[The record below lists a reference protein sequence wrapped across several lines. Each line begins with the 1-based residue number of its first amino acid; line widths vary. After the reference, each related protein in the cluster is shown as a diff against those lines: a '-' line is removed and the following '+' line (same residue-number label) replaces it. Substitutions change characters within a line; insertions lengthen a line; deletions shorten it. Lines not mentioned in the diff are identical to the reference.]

1 MPIQSI
7 NPANEILI
15 GEYQPH
21 TEEQIQTILEQSMQA
36 FLGLRRKGA
45 APQPEILES
54 VGKLAEILEQHPRSY
69 GELITAEM
77 GKPINQAVAEVE
89 KCAVLCRFY
98 AENSADML
106 GSRIIP
112 TESKDSF
119 VRYDPLGPILAIMPW
134 NFPFWQVFRAAV
146 PAICAGNSVLLKH
159 ASNVT
164 GCSLKVA
171 EIFREAGFPDHLF
184 QTLVVS
190 GSKMEQIIA
199 HPDVRGVTLTGSEA
213 AGRAVAALAGQNLK
227 KCVLELGGSD
237 PFIVLK
243 DANIDKAAAAAA
255 QARCINSGQSCI
267 AAKRFIVE
275 KSVSDAF
282 LEAFRGELS
291 KLRMGDPTNEE
302 TDVGPLARKDLKD
315 DLHEQL
321 QRSLQEGAR
330 LLLGGEPGR
339 GPGFYYPVTLIQ
351 SDSIYNHALQE
362 ETFGPLAAVI
372 VAEDENTAVELANQS
387 RFGLGGSLW
396 TSDLEKGASLAR
408 LVETGSI
415 TINDLLRSDVR
426 MPFGGIKDSGFGR
439 EMSREGLLEFVNQKS
454 VRINP

>member
-1 MPIQSI
+1 M
-7 NPANEILI
+7 
-15 GEYQPH
+15 
-21 TEEQIQTILEQSMQA
+21 
-36 FLGLRRKGA
+36 
-45 APQPEILES
+45 
-54 VGKLAEILEQHPRSY
+54 
-69 GELITAEM
+69 
-77 GKPINQAVAEVE
+77 
-89 KCAVLCRFY
+89 
-98 AENSADML
+98 
-106 GSRIIP
+106 
-112 TESKDSF
+112 
-119 VRYDPLGPILAIMPW
+119 
-134 NFPFWQVFRAAV
+134 
-146 PAICAGNSVLLKH
+146 
-159 ASNVT
+159 
-164 GCSLKVA
+164 
-171 EIFREAGFPDHLF
+171 
-184 QTLVVS
+184 
-190 GSKMEQIIA
+190 
-199 HPDVRGVTLTGSEA
+199 
-213 AGRAVAALAGQNLK
+213 K